1 MYDRTI
7 NQQELTFEA
16 SGGLINSSLVLQ
28 DRETDSYW
36 PIMRGD
42 AVAGALEGT
51 QLRELATNKKMKWK
65 DWRRKHPD
73 TLVLSVAGR
82 EDAEAQYEKYFQSE
96 EGFRGSQAED
106 QRLKTKQAIFAFR
119 WQGNSYAAPFPSFA
133 GGKSW
138 DIGGDQVFLYRDTD
152 AQLHASTIAFVATE
166 KFVEERNLWRS
177 ASSGCTFNTAIQL
190 FEGSDSCPQE
200 LTGFDTFW
208 YNWSLNNPDTKLL
221 Q

>member
-7 NQQELTFEA
+7 KEQELTFEA

-42 AVAGALEGT
+42 AVAGSFKGT

-65 DWRRKHPD
+65 DWRGKHPD
-73 TLVLSVAGR
+73 TLVLSVAGQ
-82 EDAEAQYEKYFQSE
+82 EDAEVGYEKYFQSE
-96 EGFRGSQAED
+96 EGFRGSRADD
-106 QRLKTKQAIFAFR
+106 QRLETKQSIFAFR
-119 WQGNSYAAPFPSFA
+119 WHGDSYAAPFSSFF

-138 DIGGDQVFLYRDTD
+138 AIGGDHVFLYRE
-152 AQLHASTIAFVATE
+152 AGAHLHASTMAFVAPE
-166 KFVEERNLWRS
+166 EFVGEDKLWRS
-177 ASSGCTFNTAIQL
+177 PSSGCIFNTGKQL
-190 FEGSDSCPQE
+190 FEGSGDCPE
-200 LTGFDTFW
+200 ALTGFDTFW
-208 YNWSLNNPDTKLL
+208 YNWSLNNPDTELL